1 MKIERCLRT
10 INAKLELAAE
20 TDLKAGS
27 TDGLVL
33 IVKQAKNLKKK
44 KLIKS
49 LQQALGKLPKEDK
62 GKDITQITEKQLPSF
77 CFESIRRIPKN
88 KCI

>member
-1 MKIERCLRT
+1 MRT

-27 TDGLVL
+27 TDGLVFDSEAGQ
-33 IVKQAKNLKKK
+33 KPKKEK

-49 LQQALGKLPKEDK
+49 LQQ
-62 GKDITQITEKQLPSF
+62 
-77 CFESIRRIPKN
+77 
-88 KCI
+88 